1 MKKEDIKAGIK
12 FYIENPKR
20 IYKITKLDNDVVT
33 YKSIL
38 SGIKYKTPITPS
50 FLSSSWLSGATA
62 FDITSFQSIPFSIPL
77 EVIL

>member
-1 MKKEDIKAGIK
+1 MKKEDIKVGIK

-50 FLSSSWLSGATA
+50 FLCHT
-62 FDITSFQSIPFSIPL
+62 T
-77 EVIL
+77 VI

>member
-1 MKKEDIKAGIK
+1 MKKEDIKVGIK

-33 YKSIL
+33 YKSLL

-50 FLSSSWLSGATA
+50 FLCHTTVIWYDSALSKH
-62 FDITSFQSIPFSIPL
+62 
-77 EVIL
+77 